1 MDAKETKARLRT
13 LDMTYIA
20 VFAVLM
26 AVCAWIAVPATVPFT
41 LQTFAVFFTLLTLGG
56 RRGGFAVVTYLLM
69 GMVGLP
75 VFAGFRGGLG
85 VLLGTTGG
93 YLVGFIVMALIFRAV
108 TAPKPDSMKLG
119 VLGCILGLAGCYAF
133 GTAWFLVAYARQSGA
148 MGLGTALGMCVIPFL
163 LPDAVKLMLAVWV
176 ARRVKKYL
184 H

>member
-163 LPDAVKLMLAVWV
+163 LPDAVKLTLAVWV